1 MQPYFYKQFLTN
13 SQNFIYNEKLLTPSY
28 TVLLVIFCFLQSIN
42 FLKAQ
47 SKSELFTVVKRPVN
61 LTDEQNEMLA
71 KIKNYQH
78 LKSVTYVKIGDVLSI
93 LHENPIIT
101 FHLPNDTTEVSIK
114 FRRLEKKKQSDFIVA
129 GTSDSYLG
137 NLLLIKEKGLIFGE
151 MNYDLRHYQIYG
163 ITEDLSVILEFSEN
177 RPREGCNKQSH
188 LQENSTV
195 NPSTAEM
202 ISSAPEQIIPCQE
215 GGIDFLGLYTS
226 RTEQLDLNIKQRI
239 TTQVQ
244 IYNTGIS
251 NSGIPTTAYLN
262 IVGFSVFDTPPNS
275 NPNPFRHLREDFTY
289 LHNILNPMDMSS
301 LRYQYK
307 ADIVGLFTHTDYPSL
322 LSAADDID
330 AEFPTAYVII
340 ERFADGLAF
349 AHEIGHL
356 LGGLHQTEL
365 EPGPGTNHGFQFSV
379 PNAQSWWQRLWGI
392 DSGFTP
398 FGTIMCNPNEV
409 DGVGIRFTT
418 NFSNPDVK
426 NSGVSTGRSDCCN
439 VAAKITSNHQKFSDF
454 YQKYIFQAWIS
465 GTTYVSGFGLF
476 SWEPQ
481 IYCGQGPFTTTWEVR
496 NYLGTTVQQTVAD
509 DGKLNLYFY
518 SVGSYNFRGYM
529 DITMTVR
536 GSDGKVAISNLSVL
550 VDLPPAYTYYKFQN
564 PKENPTVA
572 TPTKNILSIETVSPN
587 PVNNFAFIDFDLK
600 QNTKIKMSLIDSYGK
615 EIMIFIDD
623 DVESGHHRQK
633 LDLVKPPSGI
643 YILRTVTETET
654 LTKKIIVSH

>member
-1 MQPYFYKQFLTN
+1 M
-13 SQNFIYNEKLLTPSY
+13 
-28 TVLLVIFCFLQSIN
+28 FCFLQSIN
-42 FLKAQ
+42 FLDAQ
-47 SKSELFTVVKRPVN
+47 SKSDLFTVVKRPVN

-71 KIKNYQH
+71 KIKNYEH
-78 LKSVTYVKIGDVLSI
+78 LKSVTYVKIGDVLS
-93 LHENPIIT
+93 LLQENPTIS

-114 FRRLEKKKQSDFIVA
+114 FRRLEKKKQSDYIVS

-151 MNYDLRHYQIYG
+151 MNYDLRYYQIYG
-163 ITEDLSVILEFSEN
+163 ITEDLSVVLEFSEN
-177 RPREGCNKQSH
+177 RPREGCGKQLH
-188 LQENSTV
+188 LQEDSTA
-195 NPSTAEM
+195 NPSTAE
-202 ISSAPEQIIPCQE
+202 IIPSAPEQIIPCQE

-226 RTEQLDLNIKQRI
+226 RTELLDVNIRQRI
-239 TTQVQ
+239 TSQVQ

-251 NSGIPTTAYLN
+251 NSGISISAYLN
-262 IVGFSVFDTPPNS
+262 IVGFSVFNTPPYQNTDRRK
-275 NPNPFRHLREDFTY
+275 FIEEDFTY
-289 LHNILNPMDMSS
+289 LNLILNPMDMSS

-307 ADIVGLFTHTDYPSL
+307 ADVVGLFTDKDYPVLS
-322 LSAADDID
+322 SAAEQID
-330 AEFPTAYVII
+330 AEYLTAYVIV

-349 AHEIGHL
+349 THEIGHL

-365 EPGPGTNHGFQFSV
+365 EPRPETTHGFQFSR
-379 PNAQSWWQRLWGI
+379 PNAQSAWQRFWGI
-392 DSGFTP
+392 DPGSTP
-398 FGTIMCNPNEV
+398 FGTIMCNPNQV
-409 DGVGIRFTT
+409 DGTSIRFAT

-536 GSDGKVAISNLSVL
+536 GSDGKEAISNLSVF
-550 VDLPPAYTYYKFQN
+550 VELPPAYTYYKLQS

-572 TPTKNILSIETVSPN
+572 TPTKNTLSIETVSPN
-587 PVNNFAFIDFDLK
+587 PVNNFAVIDFDLK
-600 QNTKIKMSLIDSYGK
+600 QDTKMKMSLIDTYGK
-615 EIMIFIDD
+615 EIMVFIEGEIE
-623 DVESGHHRQK
+623 VGHHRQK
-633 LDLVKPPSGI
+633 LDLTKPPSGI
-643 YILRTVTETET
+643 YLLRTVTETET
-654 LTKKIIVSH
+654 LTKKIIISH